1 MNGPL
6 IGTWMIGTEIDG
18 SVVAGINKP
27 MSKGWT
33 TLLAPRHQ
41 APVVQ
46 EWRAP
51 QGRKCCWHNNGHMT
65 GTKIIT

>member
-6 IGTWMIGTEIDG
+6 TGTWMVGTEIDG

-33 TLLAPRHQ
+33 TLLAQDIKLQWYKSGGPHR
-41 APVVQ
+41 
-46 EWRAP
+46 
-51 QGRKCCWHNNGHMT
+51 
-65 GTKIIT
+65 